1 MGMFAGLG
9 GTIGVRGGHGVR
21 QGSAECGV
29 LRRPTMEVVLD
40 AVAERLAAQFPQ
52 QPGTTVLR
60 VVRDCVEEF
69 PDGGELFVEQ
79 AARSVLASGK

>member
-1 MGMFAGLG
+1 MV
-9 GTIGVRGGHGVR
+9 GVRGGHGVR
-21 QGSAECGV
+21 QGSAELWR
-29 LRRPTMEVVLD
+29 LRRSTMDVVLD

-79 AARSVLASGK
+79 AARSVLASGRR